1 MTRPILI
8 LAVSTAVM
16 AAAMGCGANGPT
28 DPGVLSGRALEERI
42 VGTWKMTIS
51 WKMTMHGGDLGVN
64 LASQMT
70 FRRDG
75 KVEVTSA
82 VDDGPP
88 MTISGAWK
96 VEEDRLTLKAPFM
109 EEGEINTYTC
119 SIEGNTLTLTNLDG
133 EVTVWK
139 KV

>member
-1 MTRPILI
+1 MMRSVLI
-8 LAVSTAVM
+8 WTVGVAV
-16 AAAMGCGANGPT
+16 AAATMGCGADGPT
-28 DPGVLSGRALEERI
+28 NPGVLRGRAIEERI

-64 LASQMT
+64 LTSQMT

-75 KVEVTSA
+75 KVDVTSA
-82 VDDGPP
+82 VDDGLP
-88 MTISGAWK
+88 MTISGIWE
-96 VEEDRLTLKAPFM
+96 VEEDRLTMQAPFM
-109 EEGEINTYTC
+109 EEGEIDTYTC

-139 KV
+139 KI